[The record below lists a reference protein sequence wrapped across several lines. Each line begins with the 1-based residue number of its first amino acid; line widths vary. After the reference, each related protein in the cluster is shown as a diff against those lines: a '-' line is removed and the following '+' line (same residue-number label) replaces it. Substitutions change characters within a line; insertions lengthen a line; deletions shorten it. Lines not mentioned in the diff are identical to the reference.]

1 MADDL
6 KIGLIGAGR
15 HGRYLSPFMKE
26 VGGVRLIAAADVD
39 EEART
44 KAQAECG
51 YERAYANYGA
61 MLEKEDLDGLIVA
74 TPHNLLRDACLAAI
88 AAGRHVFVEKPGAM
102 SLREGQEIVAAARA
116 AGVRLMVGYCVRYNG
131 ARTAMKELLAQ
142 GAAGQILAVAAG
154 KGSRPFLG
162 WLADPKLGGGQM
174 LFLGSHIIDQV
185 LWLVGRPVESVS
197 TTEMTLDPETGCDD
211 TTTFSLRFAG
221 GIVAQFIVSRKAGV
235 SFDYVEVVGT
245 AGRLRAEW
253 PSMLLS
259 VHSSAL
265 PGFGQ
270 PATIR
275 VLGDSHRPMYVAEL
289 AEFAA
294 AIREGRDPAISGE
307 DALPTLRVIDAVFE
321 SARTGKAIALAV
333 PAKT

>member
-1 MADDL
+1 MASDL

-15 HGRYLSPFMKE
+15 HGCYLSPFMKE
-26 VGGVRLIAAADVD
+26 VGGVRLMAAADVD
-39 EEART
+39 EGARV

-51 YERAYANYGA
+51 YERVYADYGA
-61 MLEKEDLDGLIVA
+61 MLKKEDLDGVIVA

-88 AAGRHVFVEKPGAM
+88 AAGRHVFVEKPAAM
-102 SLREGQEIVAAARA
+102 NLREGQEIVKAARA
-116 AGVRLMVGYCVRYNG
+116 AGVRLMVGYCVRYN
-131 ARTAMKELLAQ
+131 AVRTTMKELLAQ
-142 GAAGQILAVAAG
+142 GAAGEILAVAAG
-154 KGSRPFLG
+154 KGSHPFLG
-162 WLADPKLGGGQM
+162 WLSDPKQGGGQM

-197 TTEMTLDPETGCDD
+197 TIKMTLDPETDCDD

-235 SFDYVEVVGT
+235 SYDYVEIIGT
-245 AGRLRAEW
+245 AGRMRAEW
-253 PSMLLS
+253 PSMLLFA
-259 VHSSAL
+259 HSSAL
-265 PGFGQ
+265 PAFGQ

-307 DALPTLRVIDAVFE
+307 DGLPTLQIIDAVFE
-321 SARTGKAIALAV
+321 SARTGKPVALAA

>member
-1 MADDL
+1 MAGDL

-15 HGRYLSPFMKE
+15 HGRYLSPFMQE
-26 VGGVRLIAAADVD
+26 VGGVRLMAAADID
-39 EEART
+39 GEARA

-51 YERAYANYGA
+51 YERVYADYGA

-102 SLREGQEIVAAARA
+102 SLREGQEIVTAARA

-142 GAAGQILAVAAG
+142 GAAGQILAIAAG

-185 LWLVGRPVESVS
+185 LWLVGRPVESVYA
-197 TTEMTLDPETGCDD
+197 TKMTLDPETGCDD

-221 GIVAQFIVSRKAGV
+221 GIVAQIVVSRKAGV
-235 SFDYVEVVGT
+235 SFDYVEIVGT

-259 VHSSAL
+259 VHSSTL

-270 PATIR
+270 PAMIR

-321 SARTGKAIALAV
+321 SARTGKAIALAM